1 MASFWQRALIM
12 LLDDIAQDVR
22 HALRALRQRPGFAA
36 VALLILALGI
46 SAATVMFT
54 IVDGVLLRRL
64 PFPSPDRL
72 VALRTS
78 TQDVG
83 EVWGYAYPDI
93 QDLIRTSRTLD
104 VAAWTYGGGTITGKG
119 PAEYVS
125 GRKLSA
131 TLLPVLGLQPEE
143 GRAFRTDEDR
153 PGATPVAMISDAL
166 WRRHFGGSPSA
177 IGAPLS
183 YDGVTYVVIGVLPA
197 AFELTGQADVFT
209 ALGQTT
215 DPRLHTRGAHF
226 IRALAR
232 LRPGNTLAQASAEL
246 ALTSRQL
253 AAQYPATNAGAGMVA
268 HPLRDEVVGQIGSTL
283 WLLLA
288 AVSLVLLIACVN
300 IASLLLARAVARD
313 HELALRTALGANRGR
328 IARQCMT
335 ESAVLGV
342 AGGALGAILA
352 AAGVRP
358 FVALWP
364 GGLPRA
370 GEIRLDWRA
379 LVFALA
385 VSLAT
390 GILAGL
396 APALRA
402 SVRDLGRTLRASGR
416 GTTANTRRMHGAFV
430 VAELALAIVLLVSAG
445 MLGRTLIAQS
455 TRDPGIDPH
464 HVLVARFAL
473 APNVLGDSQHIRAAW
488 RQVVD
493 RARAVPGIRAVALA
507 DIIPMREGENT
518 MSYWTTPTAPPPDQE
533 PDALASSVTPDYRA
547 IMGIPLLKGRF
558 FTDADSLGTEPVVVI
573 DANLARHAF
582 GDTDPVGQRLWLPG
596 LGPNPSRIVG
606 VVGHVRQWGMANDD
620 VSRVHD
626 QVYYPFAQVP
636 ESLMH
641 LYSTFLSIAV
651 RTTTAPADAIRPL
664 QSALGGAGSDEA
676 MYDIQTM
683 DDAVRASLDQQRFLL
698 LLFGIFAGVAML
710 LACVGIYGVLS
721 YLTTQRVP
729 EIGVRLAL
737 GATAGDVVRFILQ
750 DSIRLIALGTALGL
764 AAALLAGRV
773 LLKVVVGMQPT
784 EPATVAAMVA
794 LLVAAALAASFLP
807 ARWASRIDPVRA
819 LRQN

>member
-1 MASFWQRALIM
+1 MVA
-12 LLDDIAQDVR
+12 VR
-22 HALRALRQRPGFAA
+22 SPAKGRPN
-36 VALLILALGI
+36 
-46 SAATVMFT
+46 
-54 IVDGVLLRRL
+54 
-64 PFPSPDRL
+64 
-72 VALRTS
+72 
-78 TQDVG
+78 
-83 EVWGYAYPDI
+83 
-93 QDLIRTSRTLD
+93 
-104 VAAWTYGGGTITGKG
+104 TY
-119 PAEYVS
+119 
-125 GRKLSA
+125 RKLSA
-131 TLLPVLGLQPEE
+131 NLLPVLGLQPEE

-177 IGAPLS
+177 IGGPLS
-183 YDGVTYVVIGVLPA
+183 YDGVSYVVIGVLPA

-209 ALGQTT
+209 ALGQST
-215 DPRLHTRGAHF
+215 DPRLHTRGARF

-232 LRPGNTLAQASAEL
+232 LRPGITLAQARAEL
-246 ALTSRQL
+246 ALTGRQL

-300 IASLLLARAVARD
+300 IASLLLARAAARD

-385 VSLAT
+385 VSLVT

-416 GTTANTRRMHGAFV
+416 GATANTRRMHGAFV

-445 MLGRTLIAQS
+445 MLGRTLITQS

-473 APNVLGDSQHIRAAW
+473 APNVLGDSQQIRAAW
-488 RQVVD
+488 RQVVE
-493 RARAVPGIRAVALA
+493 RARAVPGIRGVALA

-518 MSYWTTPTAPPPDQE
+518 VSYWTTPTAPPPDQE
-533 PDALASSVTPDYRA
+533 PNALASSVTPDYRA
-547 IMGIPLLKGRF
+547 VMGIPLLKGRF

-582 GDTDPVGQRLWLPG
+582 GDTDPVGQRLRLPG

-698 LLFGIFAGVAML
+698 LLFGIFAGAAML

-794 LLVAAALAASFLP
+794 LLVVAALAASFLP
-807 ARWASRIDPVRA
+807 ALWASRIDPVRA

>member
-1 MASFWQRALIM
+1 M

-64 PFPSPDRL
+64 PFPAPDRL

-83 EVWGYAYPDI
+83 EVWGYSYPDI

-104 VAAWTYGGGTITGKG
+104 VAAWTYGGGTITGNG
-119 PAEYVS
+119 PAEYVP
-125 GRKLSA
+125 GRLLSA
-131 TLLPVLGLQPEE
+131 NLLPVLGLQPEQ
-143 GRAFRTDEDR
+143 GRAFRADEDR
-153 PGATPVAMISDAL
+153 PGAIPVAMISDAL

-177 IGAPLS
+177 IGGSLG
-183 YDGVTYVVIGVLPA
+183 YDGVTYIVIGVLPA

-209 ALGQTT
+209 PLGQST
-215 DPRLHTRGAHF
+215 DPRLHTRGARF

-232 LRPGNTLAQASAEL
+232 LRPGITVAQARAEL
-246 ALTSRQL
+246 ALTGRQL

-445 MLGRTLIAQS
+445 MLGRTLITQS

-473 APNVLGDSQHIRAAW
+473 APNVLGDSQQIRAAW
-488 RQVVD
+488 RQVVE
-493 RARAVPGIRAVALA
+493 RARAVPGIRGVALA

-547 IMGIPLLKGRF
+547 VMGIPLLKGRF

-596 LGPNPSRIVG
+596 LGPHPSRIVG

-651 RTTTAPADAIRPL
+651 RTTAAPSDAIRPL

-676 MYDIQTM
+676 MYDVQTM

-698 LLFGIFAGVAML
+698 LLFGLFAGVAML

-794 LLVAAALAASFLP
+794 LLVAAALTASFLP

-819 LRQN
+819 LREN